1 MTSAENSELQLSS
14 FNQHTAIAHAS
25 TPITVLCDFDGP
37 LVDVSERYYKTYQLG
52 LAATQTAYQTQ
63 GAALPLQALTKQ
75 QFWQMKQH
83 RVADAEIAL
92 RSGLQG
98 EQIQVF
104 LERVRQLVNQ
114 SVLLQQDHL
123 QPGVRRALALLHAC
137 GVNLVVVTLRC
148 QAQAS
153 QILESYGLAHFFM
166 MIRGTQEGFAA
177 YQNSTEL
184 KKQLVSEVVNEQ
196 ALPQSEIWLV
206 GDTEADVIAGQAAG
220 ISTIAVTCG
229 IRSAAYLNRHQPT
242 RIHSDL
248 GSAADYLSGLT
259 QLVRA

>member
-1 MTSAENSELQLSS
+1 MTSAQNSESQLSS
-14 FNQHTAIAHAS
+14 FDQHKAIAHLA

-37 LVDVSERYYKTYQLG
+37 LVNVSERYYRTYQLG
-52 LAATQTAYQTQ
+52 LADTQTAYQAQ
-63 GAALPLQALTKQ
+63 GITLQLQTLTKQ
-75 QFWQMKQH
+75 QFWQMKQD

-98 EQIQVF
+98 EQIEVF
-104 LERVRQLVNQ
+104 LERVCQLVNQ
-114 SVLLQQDHL
+114 SVLLEQDHL
-123 QPGVRRALALLHAC
+123 QPGVRRALALLQAC
-137 GVNLVVVTLRC
+137 GANLVVVTLRC

-153 QILESYGLAHFFM
+153 QILESYGLAHFFKV
-166 MIRGTQEGFAA
+166 IRGTQGGAA

-196 ALPQSEIWLV
+196 ALPQSEIWIV
-206 GDTEADVIAGQAAG
+206 GDTEADVLAGQAAG